1 MKKLILLS
9 AIVMSG
15 CSSPP
20 EPPQVNWSDKPETM
34 NSQLPDWQPTNQVV
48 KSDKVTSTWMKVI
61 TNFSPENRLYDDS
74 VFYAVAHSPVI
85 IVETTNGGDFF
96 IAKNG
101 FEIMAHMALF
111 SIDINLMA
119 LVFVQ
124 PIYILKEGENENHAH
139 SCYCRLINFMPCF

>member
-85 IVETTNGGDFF
+85 IDETTNGGDIF
-96 IAKNG
+96 IAKKWLRNNGAYGVIQYRYKSNG
-101 FEIMAHMALF
+101 FGVR
-111 SIDINLMA
+111 STN
-119 LVFVQ
+119 
-124 PIYILKEGENENHAH
+124 IYFERG
-139 SCYCRLINFMPCF
+139 

>member
-48 KSDKVTSTWMKVI
+48 KSDKVTST
-61 TNFSPENRLYDDS
+61 
-74 VFYAVAHSPVI
+74 
-85 IVETTNGGDFF
+85 
-96 IAKNG
+96 
-101 FEIMAHMALF
+101 
-111 SIDINLMA
+111 
-119 LVFVQ
+119 
-124 PIYILKEGENENHAH
+124 
-139 SCYCRLINFMPCF
+139 

>member
-1 MKKLILLS
+1 
-9 AIVMSG
+9 
-15 CSSPP
+15 
-20 EPPQVNWSDKPETM
+20 M
-34 NSQLPDWQPTNQVV
+34 NSVPDWQPTNQVV

-74 VFYAVAHSPVI
+74 VFYAVAHSSVI
-85 IVETTNGGDFF
+85 IVETTNGGDFSLQ
-96 IAKNG
+96 NG

-124 PIYILKEGENENHAH
+124 PIYFEKGENENHAH
-139 SCYCRLINFMPCF
+139 SCYVGL

>member
-96 IAKNG
+96 IAKKWLRNNGAYGVIQYRYKSNG
-101 FEIMAHMALF
+101 FVVR
-111 SIDINLMA
+111 STN
-119 LVFVQ
+119 
-124 PIYILKEGENENHAH
+124 IYFERG
-139 SCYCRLINFMPCF
+139 